1 MFLDLWRE
9 FSGSM
14 DRLENGQV
22 GDSSFAL
29 SCRLLRKRLANAC
42 AANIFTGVRYL
53 DGRPF
58 DSSSL
63 GLVPRSTAKVVPRN
77 IGWVSGI
84 QDWDDRWNVSE
95 FRLSERC
102 GLRFA
107 TWIPGGFQSSFDVD
121 QLGSRTGF

>member
-42 AANIFTGVRYL
+42 DVNILACVRHL
-53 DGRPF
+53 DGHPLDYRA
-58 DSSSL
+58 L
-63 GLVPRSTAKVVPRN
+63 GLVPSSTAEVFQRT
-77 IGWVSGI
+77 IRWVE
-84 QDWDDRWNVSE
+84 WDS
-95 FRLSERC
+95 
-102 GLRFA
+102 RF
-107 TWIPGGFQSSFDVD
+107 GQRME
-121 QLGSRTGF
+121 SR